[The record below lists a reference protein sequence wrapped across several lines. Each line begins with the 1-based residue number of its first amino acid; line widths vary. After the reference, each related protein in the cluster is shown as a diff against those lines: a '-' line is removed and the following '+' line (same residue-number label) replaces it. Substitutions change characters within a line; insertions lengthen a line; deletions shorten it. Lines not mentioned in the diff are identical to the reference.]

1 MNAWLGSLVNVQ
13 LPFFSSNNFTGLV
26 NDRFWQN
33 FFPVP
38 ATNRLVLGGLVPD
51 FELPVVQQGDRI
63 RLASL
68 WVEKPVVI
76 AFTRIFT
83 QHQYCPFCLPHIKDL
98 NQQYEAFQAKGAEL
112 LLVTSTD
119 IGQSQ
124 MVVTDLQLKM
134 PLLSDPECKTF
145 KKYQTGQALGAPLP
159 AQFIITTAGRLHYKH
174 LFSFFDH
181 NSSASQLLAELDQL
195 PV

>member
-1 MNAWLGSLVNVQ
+1 MQ
-13 LPFFSSNNFTGLV
+13 LPFFSSTNFTGLV
-26 NDRFWQN
+26 NERFWQN

-38 ATNRLVLGGLVPD
+38 ATNGLALGSLVPD
-51 FELPVVQQGDRI
+51 FELPHVQAGERM

-83 QHQYCPFCLPHIKDL
+83 QHQYCPFCLPHIQDL
-98 NQQYEAFQAKGAEL
+98 NEQYPKFQAKGVEL

-119 IGQSQ
+119 LGQSQ
-124 MVVTDLQLKM
+124 IIANDLALNM

-159 AQFIITTAGRLHYKH
+159 AQFIITPTGRLHYKH

-181 NSSASQLLAELDQL
+181 NASAARLFDELESL
-195 PV
+195 PA